1 MRKVCHSQT
10 FVINTECFLSI
21 SQVNTVEVFHGC
33 FTYNNVSH
41 GYLSTYIVPIFFLLL
56 LTSYR
61 SHYGQKWGSAF
72 WGIPINIQLTLRLK
86 VGFRF
91 FVLFLTTY
99 RSHYGQKWVQLFRLF
114 LTTYRRHYGQKW
126 GLAFWVI
133 SNNIQVTLR
142 LEVGFSFLG
151 YF

>member
-56 LTSYR
+56 LSSYR

-86 VGFRF
+86 VGFS
-91 FVLFLTTY
+91 FLGYTYQHLAHTTVK
-99 RSHYGQKWVQLFRLF
+99 SGVQVFCF
-114 LTTYRRHYGQKW
+114 
-126 GLAFWVI
+126 I

-142 LEVGFSFLG
+142 LEVGSTFQVISNNIQETLRLEVGFSFLG